1 MKNLNNILQFS
12 IIYILL
18 IVSLG
23 FVIYKNNSEINSKY
37 NLKTNKITGI
47 ITSYSIDGNR
57 LKLYIKA
64 QENLYGVYYI
74 KSKNEKKELSKLK
87 LGSKIIINGSF
98 RVPTNNSVFHLFNY
112 KYYLLSKKIYYIV
125 DIESYR
131 IDPSNIK
138 FYYKLKNNIIK
149 YINRFNSKKYLK
161 TFVLGDNSDIDLEIS
176 NNYKNI
182 GISHLLAISGMHI
195 TLLSSLLLFTLNK
208 ISRYKK
214 TNYFLIFIIL
224 FIYMF
229 LTNFSPSVIR
239 AVLLFYVLSINK
251 IFKIGISTINLY
263 LLVLS
268 IVLLINPYIIYSV
281 AFKYSYVISFYLI
294 TFNKIIERF
303 KNYFIKILVTSLISF
318 IVSIPITINTSF
330 QINLLSPIINIIF
343 VPLVS
348 LLIFPLSLITL
359 VIPKLDNLLVIFT
372 NLMQNLSLLIG
383 KYNIIITMRYLN
395 LFNFIF
401 YYIMI
406 TIILICFLYKKYYSI
421 LFLILQIMIF
431 YVLNS
436 FNSSNR
442 VTFIDVG
449 QGDSSLISL
458 KNNGGNIL
466 IDTGGKIKY
475 KIEKWKES
483 KRKYDLA
490 NDTIIP
496 YLKSEGVNKLN
507 FLILS
512 HGDFDHI
519 GEAIKLV
526 NNFKVDKVIF
536 NCGEYNDLEKDLI
549 KVLDKKKIKY
559 YSCIKELNID
569 KNKLYFLQTKVYDN
583 ENDNSN
589 VIYTKL
595 DGYKFMFM
603 GDASITTEKEI
614 LSKYNL
620 PDIDVLKVG
629 HHGSKTS
636 SSNEF
641 INEINP
647 KYSIISVGK
656 NNRYGHPNKE
666 VLDNLDNSKIYR
678 TDEDGSIMFTVKN
691 NKLKIET
698 CSP

>member
-1 MKNLNNILQFS
+1 
-12 IIYILL
+12 
-18 IVSLG
+18 
-23 FVIYKNNSEINSKY
+23 
-37 NLKTNKITGI
+37 
-47 ITSYSIDGNR
+47 
-57 LKLYIKA
+57 
-64 QENLYGVYYI
+64 
-74 KSKNEKKELSKLK
+74 
-87 LGSKIIINGSF
+87 
-98 RVPTNNSVFHLFNY
+98 
-112 KYYLLSKKIYYIV
+112 
-125 DIESYR
+125 
-131 IDPSNIK
+131 
-138 FYYKLKNNIIK
+138 
-149 YINRFNSKKYLK
+149 
-161 TFVLGDNSDIDLEIS
+161 
-176 NNYKNI
+176 
-182 GISHLLAISGMHI
+182 
-195 TLLSSLLLFTLNK
+195 
-208 ISRYKK
+208 
-214 TNYFLIFIIL
+214 
-224 FIYMF
+224 MF
-229 LTNFSPSVIR
+229 
-239 AVLLFYVLSINK
+239 
-251 IFKIGISTINLY
+251 
-263 LLVLS
+263 
-268 IVLLINPYIIYSV
+268 IIYSV

-318 IVSIPITINTSF
+318 IVSIPITINTLF
-330 QINLLSPIINIIF
+330 QINLLTPIINVIF

-549 KVLDKKKIKY
+549 KVLEKKKIKY
-559 YSCIKELNID
+559 YSCIKELNVD
-569 KNKLYFLQTKVYDN
+569 NNKLYFLQTDEYND
-583 ENDNSN
+583 ENNNSN
-589 VIYTKL
+589 VIYMKL
-595 DGYKFMFM
+595 NGYKFMFM
-603 GDASITTEKEI
+603 GDAGIDKEKEI
-614 LSKYNL
+614 LDNYNMS
-620 PDIDVLKVG
+620 DIDVLKVG

-636 SSNEF
+636 SSGEF

-647 KYSIISVGK
+647 KYGVISVGK

-666 VLDNLDNSKIYR
+666 TLDNLEKSKVYR
-678 TDEDGSIMFTVKN
+678 TDQDGSIMFKIKN